1 MKIIHILPELE
12 EGGVERHVLWLT
24 EELSSR
30 GHEVAVMSSG
40 GKMVSRLAPGV
51 KHLALPV
58 DVKNPLTAFF
68 CARKIAY
75 LAAREKVERV
85 VDKPRG

>member
-1 MKIIHILPELE
+1 VVRKSPDGSESRMKIIHILPELE

-40 GKMVSRLAPGV
+40 EKWFPGW
-51 KHLALPV
+51 LP
-58 DVKNPLTAFF
+58 
-68 CARKIAY
+68 
-75 LAAREKVERV
+75 
-85 VDKPRG
+85 G